1 MSSKRAGANNPK
13 LEVSLSPEDRQLFK
27 AAWETARA
35 HHLLPE
41 TGVISNVSIA
51 KGSSWNPC

>member
-13 LEVSLSPEDRQLFK
+13 LEVSLSREDRQLFK

-35 HHLLPE
+35 HHGHEFTFYLP
-41 TGVISNVSIA
+41 GMIRYG
-51 KGSSWNPC
+51 KDRGH